1 MKRILRSRRGA
12 AIESALFFMLVVF
25 ALSMLLIASVSTM
38 GYRNRADDRALKTRL
53 EIEQIGYYFVTD
65 HASFRDYTEDCGY
78 TAAKSDDGNTLTVK
92 SKTGKTVLYIEK
104 TDENTILCWRYNA
117 PAAE

>member
-38 GYRNRADDRALKTRL
+38 GYRNLADERVFDTRL
-53 EIEQIGYYFVTD
+53 EVEQIGYYFAVGDAAYATY
-65 HASFRDYTEDCGY
+65 AAECGY
-78 TAAKSDDGNTLTVK
+78 TATEGNDGNTLTVK
-92 SKTGKTVLYIEK
+92 SKSGKTVLYIEK
-104 TDENTILCWRYNA
+104 ADNTILCWRYEA
-117 PAAE
+117 PATE